1 MYVHIYNVYVYIYIY
16 IYIYT
21 HICMDIS
28 GGLFPASIYL
38 IKVSNENTKT
48 GREICSKLTIK
59 TV

>member
-16 IYIYT
+16 I

-28 GGLFPASIYL
+28 GGLFPASICL

>member
-1 MYVHIYNVYVYIYIY
+1 
-16 IYIYT
+16 
-21 HICMDIS
+21 MDIS

>member
-16 IYIYT
+16 IYI

-28 GGLFPASIYL
+28 GALFPASICL